1 MKTSRTSAPSGPQ
14 YAECSTP
21 PGRTYASSGPSS
33 YGAVDDERLHPLEH
47 DPELLVRMAVERH
60 GRARL
65 EADEVQH
72 RGVAE
77 QRLPAHAGGELEC
90 AMASSRTNWAICG
103 APSLDYRCVAV
114 MIVEQRDYHVYT
126 GKLPELVRLYETEGI
141 PIQQEIL
148 GGLVGAFTTDVGAL
162 STYTTLWRYDS
173 FAEREERRARLQA
186 DERWKD
192 VPRQG
197 PAAHPHAAEPDP
209 RPDVVLAA
217 AVMGALDGK
226 VAIVTGGAQG
236 IGAAI
241 AAGLAAEGA
250 TRRRRRPRTRRERRR
265 SEAPTSTS
273 DEEDVARMVEE
284 TLARHGRIDILVNNA
299 GLYASLEM
307 RAFTEIPLEEWNRVM
322 EVNVASMFLTCRAV
336 VPVMREQGGGKIVN
350 ISSGTPFRGVPFL
363 LHYVTSKGA
372 IVALTR
378 ALAKELGKDSI
389 HVNCVAPGFTMSDGV
404 KSHPEVIEKLRDV
417 SVASRTIQRD
427 QVPEDVVG
435 AVVFLCTPAA
445 DFITGQT
452 MVIDGG
458 QYFH

>member
-1 MKTSRTSAPSGPQ
+1 MSA
-14 YAECSTP
+14 
-21 PGRTYASSGPSS
+21 
-33 YGAVDDERLHPLEH
+33 LE
-47 DPELLVRMAVERH
+47 
-60 GRARL
+60 
-65 EADEVQH
+65 
-72 RGVAE
+72 
-77 QRLPAHAGGELEC
+77 
-90 AMASSRTNWAICG
+90 
-103 APSLDYRCVAV
+103 
-114 MIVEQRDYHVYT
+114 
-126 GKLPELVRLYETEGI
+126 
-141 PIQQEIL
+141 
-148 GGLVGAFTTDVGAL
+148 
-162 STYTTLWRYDS
+162 
-173 FAEREERRARLQA
+173 
-186 DERWKD
+186 
-192 VPRQG
+192 
-197 PAAHPHAAEPDP
+197 
-209 RPDVVLAA
+209 
-217 AVMGALDGK
+217 GK
-226 VAIVTGGAQG
+226 VGIVTGGAQG

-241 AAGLAAEGA
+241 VSGLEAAGA
-250 TRRRRRPRTRRERRR
+250 TVVVADLNPPDGGIRADVA
-265 SEAPTSTS
+265 S
-273 DEEDVARMVEE
+273 EEDVSAMVEE
-284 TLARHGRIDILVNNA
+284 MLERHGRIDVLVNNA

-307 RAFTEIPLEEWNRVM
+307 RAFTEIPLEEWNRVL

-336 VPVMREQGGGKIVN
+336 VPVMRMQGGGKIVN

-378 ALAKELGKDSI
+378 ALAKELGRDSI